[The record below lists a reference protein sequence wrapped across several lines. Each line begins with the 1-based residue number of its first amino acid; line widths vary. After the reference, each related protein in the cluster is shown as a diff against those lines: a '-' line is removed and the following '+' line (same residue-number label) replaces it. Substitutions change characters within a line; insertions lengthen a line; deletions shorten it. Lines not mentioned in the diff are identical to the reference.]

1 MATDVLFK
9 VKLAQGSS
17 LTIKYIRFDI
27 IHDGE
32 IFIEQGHN
40 FVYLPDYNNSSIYKK
55 IKNSGTYYEVQGYP
69 NNKFVILFTI
79 YSNSPFTIKRMESSD
94 GTNWTQKLSNT
105 YNTQYEGG
113 LYSSGGYNTYTSSM
127 INPGYYN
134 YKYETSNGGANQ
146 CEVLDYGILPY
157 WYGNQWVS
165 SLYTNYILSD
175 TGWSSITSVSG
186 KGKTYTLSKINSN
199 YINNGK
205 VVSNASASNF
215 DALTTDS
222 LLANLIGNV
231 VQDIVDKTKILV
243 NYNIPFA
250 NYNYIKLVY
259 KKDAIPDNA
268 DDGTAITITQNS
280 TSQEIT
286 GINQNGVYWFVIF
299 TDKSTSDPK
308 SFEVTGF

>member
-9 VKLAQGSS
+9 VKLAQGTS

-27 IHDGE
+27 VHDGE
-32 IFIEQGHN
+32 IFTEQGHN
-40 FVYLPDYNNSSIYKK
+40 FVYLADYNNNSVYKK

-79 YSNSPFTIKRMESSD
+79 YSTAPFTIKRMESSN
-94 GTNWTQKLSNT
+94 GTSWTQKLSNT
-105 YNTQYEGG
+105 FNTQYEGG

-146 CEVLDYGILPY
+146 FEVLDFGILPY
-157 WYGNQWVS
+157 WYGNQWVG

-175 TGWSSITSVSG
+175 SGWSSIESVSG

-205 VVSNASASNF
+205 VVSNASDLNF

-222 LLANLIGNV
+222 LLGNLIGSV

-243 NYNIPFA
+243 NYSIPLA

-268 DDGTAITITQNS
+268 DDGTAITIIQNS

-308 SFEVTGF
+308 SFKVTGF